1 VLLESPPGTWVDAEL
16 TVREFRLLVTLA
28 RARGKVLSRDELQ
41 QRVWGTP
48 HRPRD
53 RIVDVCVRKI
63 REKLD
68 ARSPDYTFVQT
79 HYGVGYRFEPEPREP

>member
-1 VLLESPPGTWVDAEL
+1 
-16 TVREFRLLVTLA
+16 VRGR
-28 RARGKVLSRDELQ
+28 VLSRDELQ

-68 ARSPDYTFVQT
+68 ARSPTYTFVQT
-79 HYGVGYRFEPEPREP
+79 HYGIGYRFEPEPKTD